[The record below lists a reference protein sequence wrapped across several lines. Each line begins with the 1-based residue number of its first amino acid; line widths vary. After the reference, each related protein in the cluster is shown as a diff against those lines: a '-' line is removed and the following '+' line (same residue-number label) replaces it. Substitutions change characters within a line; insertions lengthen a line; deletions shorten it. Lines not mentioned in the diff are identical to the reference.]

1 MSNDAII
8 TIEYMDAI
16 QAAFNRHDVEGILSY
31 FADDCIWLMA
41 RGPNS
46 PEGRCCRGKLEIGQV
61 LSARYDVI
69 KDMRWVN
76 MRHWIFGN
84 DKAISEWNVQG
95 TMPDG
100 STFNYLGCDLW
111 EFRNSLVTKKDTYWK
126 YIETA

>member
-1 MSNDAII
+1 
-8 TIEYMDAI
+8 
-16 QAAFNRHDVEGILSY
+16 
-31 FADDCIWLMA
+31 
-41 RGPNS
+41 
-46 PEGRCCRGKLEIGQV
+46 
-61 LSARYDVI
+61 
-69 KDMRWVN
+69 

-111 EFRNSLVTKKDTYWK
+111 EFRNNLVTKKDTYWK